1 MILYTVFMQCNV
13 QTENVRG
20 ASLECL
26 KLHKC
31 TSRQRVSAVVLRRH
45 DAYNTMKESRFPFTS
60 HYQRCYQHLQLIT
73 EVTFLPELQ
82 RAAIMRSLYSS
93 GEGSLAQKTW

>member
-45 DAYNTMKESRFPFTS
+45 DAYNTMKESLSLYVTLSEMLPAFAAYYRGHFP
-60 HYQRCYQHLQLIT
+60 
-73 EVTFLPELQ
+73 P
-82 RAAIMRSLYSS
+82 RAAACGYNEKPI
-93 GEGSLAQKTW
+93 